1 MTDKFPADK
10 GSYLLWLFLP
20 RGADLT
26 IGKLG
31 CHHFSRGWYL
41 YCGSALGPGG
51 LRARI
56 GHHLKHSD
64 KKHWHID
71 YLKSKA
77 HIRSVWFCVGEN
89 FEHVWSRQLADLA
102 EASYP
107 LKGFGS
113 SDCHCLSHLIY
124 FPRRPVSSELHKL
137 LESGEM
143 VLRRNMS

>member
-1 MTDKFPADK
+1 MADKFPADK

-20 RGADLT
+20 RGTDLT

-31 CHHFSRGWYL
+31 CHHFRRGWYL
-41 YCGSALGPGG
+41 YCGSAFGPGG

-64 KKHWHID
+64 RKHWHID

-77 HIRSVWFCVGEN
+77 QIRSVWFGVGEN
-89 FEHVWSRQLADLA
+89 FEHEWSRRLADYA

-107 LKGFGS
+107 LAGFGA
-113 SDCHCLSHLIY
+113 SDCHCCSHLIY
-124 FPRRPVSSELHKL
+124 FPRRLASNTIRN
-137 LESGEM
+137 
-143 VLRRNMS
+143 VLGDEKMICRRNVG